1 MKKII
6 YTVFL
11 LLSMNLF
18 CGQKLQELKPEFETL
33 VSTSMTSFEALM
45 RQAIGNE
52 FSSEFSGHFLVN
64 SNKYSNNIL
73 QTTIQPNAKLS
84 DFLKASGENIP
95 DDSVIRIKL
104 EETETN
110 HFLFTLDSGDNPE
123 VIEGDF
129 EYMKTLL
136 PFLVENIKTMA
147 TYQ

>member
-33 VSTSMTSFEALM
+33 ISTSMTSFEALM
-45 RQAIGNE
+45 KQTLGNE
-52 FSSEFSGHFLVN
+52 FHSEFKGNFLVN
-64 SNKYSNNIL
+64 SRKYSNDML
-73 QTTIQPNAKLS
+73 QTTIQPNAKLR
-84 DFLKASGENIP
+84 DFLKANGEDIP
-95 DDSVIRIKL
+95 DDSVIRISL

-147 TYQ
+147 SY